1 MIRGEVAHGPTPQCI
16 LCALLRFGIHRG
28 RSLLLAGAALALC
41 LGVAP
46 AKGMHAP
53 PPRGSAGRR
62 RTGGRRTGRRKVPA
76 VEGEGSSLPGAA
88 TEVAVIRERR
98 ADQAG
103 PTQNIEPRYNLART
117 RKALGV
123 PVIGAGL
130 GRTGGTRPTAI
141 SVGSARPP
149 LVAAG

>member
-1 MIRGEVAHGPTPQCI
+1 
-16 LCALLRFGIHRG
+16 
-28 RSLLLAGAALALC
+28 
-41 LGVAP
+41 
-46 AKGMHAP
+46 
-53 PPRGSAGRR
+53 
-62 RTGGRRTGRRKVPA
+62 VPA